1 MSCIAYNRFTRLG
14 FKRIIRLKG
23 NPLDM
28 ANLDM
33 FFNPQSIAI
42 IGATETPGF
51 GMWTT
56 EYLLKS
62 SFKVYPVHIKKE
74 QVFGHHAYNNIKTI
88 PDEIDLV
95 IILVPTPHVLQ
106 TVQDAI
112 EKGVKGII
120 IESAGFAETG
130 RADFRLIQQKITE
143 LAKSSGVRI
152 IGPNCLGVTNVHNQ
166 FTSAETDFTNVRPG
180 NIAIIAQSGVLG
192 NIILDWAFYEGI
204 GFSKVIT
211 LGNKL
216 DVDEVDCMEYLL
228 EDPST
233 EVICLYVEEIRD
245 GARFLRVAKKVNKV
259 KPIIVVKNGRTSAG
273 ARAAL
278 SHTASIAGDDRLYD
292 AIFKQAGVIRANDF
306 YEMFDFAKGFSLQPL
321 PQGNR
326 LAIVTSSGSLGIL
339 ASDEAE
345 RQGLVLAQLSSQT
358 ETQMRQN
365 APDWV
370 SLRNPVD
377 IGPAQL
383 AMMDQCLTAVLQDE
397 NVDAL
402 LWIEIIPERV
412 VKILGLPLRIP
423 GKIIRT
429 LGTQRGK
436 PVIINTFGSPYMK
449 AILHQYLDKSK
460 IPITISISNAVRT
473 IARMLQYRK
482 FKAQFS

>member
-1 MSCIAYNRFTRLG
+1 LVGSG
-14 FKRIIRLKG
+14 FKKIIRLKG
-23 NPLDM
+23 NPWDM

-33 FFNPQSIAI
+33 FFNPHSIAI

-62 SFKVYPVHIKKE
+62 PFKVYPVHIKRA
-74 QVFGHHAYNNIKTI
+74 QVFGHTAYSNIKAI

-95 IILVPTPHVLQ
+95 IILVPTLHVLQ
-106 TVQDAI
+106 AVQDAI

-130 RADFRLIQQKITE
+130 RADFRIIQQNITE
-143 LAKSSGVRI
+143 LAKKSGVRI
-152 IGPNCLGVTNVHNQ
+152 IGPNCLGVTNVHTK

-180 NIAIIAQSGVLG
+180 NISIIAQSGVLG

-204 GFSKVIT
+204 GFSKVFT

-216 DVDEVDCMEYLL
+216 DVDEVDCLEYLK
-228 EDPST
+228 EDTST
-233 EVICLYVEEIRD
+233 AVICLYVEDIRD
-245 GARFLRVAKKVNKV
+245 GARFLKVARAVNKV
-259 KPIIVVKNGRTSAG
+259 KPIIVVKNGRTAAG

-292 AIFKQAGVIRANDF
+292 AIFKQAGIIRANDF
-306 YEMFDFAKGFSLQPL
+306 YEMFDFAKGFSSQPL
-321 PQGNR
+321 PNGNR
-326 LAIVTSSGSLGIL
+326 IAIITSSGSLGIL
-339 ASDEAE
+339 ASDEVD
-345 RQGLVLAQLSSQT
+345 RQGLTLAQLSPQT
-358 ETQMRQN
+358 DAQMRKN

-370 SLRNPVD
+370 SLKNPID

-383 AMMDQCLTAVLQDE
+383 VMMDDCLTATLQDE

-412 VKILGLPLRIP
+412 VKVLGLPLRKP
-423 GKIIRT
+423 GKIIQT
-429 LGTQRGK
+429 LGTQKGK
-436 PVIINTFGSPYMK
+436 PVIVNTFGSPSMK
-449 AILHQYLDKSK
+449 AWLHQDLDRHQ
-460 IPITISISNAVRT
+460 IPVTISIQNAVRT
-473 IARMLQYRK
+473 FARMLQYRK